1 MKKPLP
7 KINENISELEHSL
20 KKEKDNRLRE
30 RIHMLY
36 LIKSEKAKTRISV
49 AHILS
54 RNRNTISDWL
64 DTYEKEG
71 LSGLLTIKTKPNR
84 EFSIPPDVLQ
94 HLEQKLRNPEGFKSY
109 KAIQIWIQQEFS
121 VSVPYQTLHRI
132 VRYRLKAKPKVGRKS
147 HIKKRTGEHRF
158 QG

>member
-1 MKKPLP
+1 MKKSLP
-7 KINENISELEHSL
+7 KINEDVSELKRSM
-20 KKEKDNRLRE
+20 KTEKDDRLRE

-36 LIKSEKAKTRISV
+36 LIKSEEAKTRISV
-49 AHILS
+49 AQILS
-54 RNRNTISDWL
+54 RNRNTIGNWL

-84 EFSIPPDVLQ
+84 RLSIPSDVLQ

-109 KAIQIWIQQEFS
+109 KAIQVWIQQEFS
-121 VSVPYQTLHRI
+121 ISVPYQTLHGI

-147 HIKKRTGEHRF
+147 HIKKTSKRA
-158 QG
+158 